1 MKTLKDTDI
10 DKIVTW
16 FRSKASIT
24 TLVSKIL
31 NWTVKNEKRD
41 GNIILLRFY
50 DLPDPVKT
58 LVRMEV
64 SIIGKDEKSTNAEL
78 RKIDEAVFNEF
89 ANASLPL
96 EIDGFYINNI
106 VPRQAVPDLGTK
118 DRKEFLRDYLFY
130 F

>member
-1 MKTLKDTDI
+1 MKLR
-10 DKIVTW
+10 
-16 FRSKASIT
+16 FLLFLFFLIT
-24 TLVSKIL
+24 IKSFSQIIG
-31 NWTVKNEKRD
+31 TVKNEKRD